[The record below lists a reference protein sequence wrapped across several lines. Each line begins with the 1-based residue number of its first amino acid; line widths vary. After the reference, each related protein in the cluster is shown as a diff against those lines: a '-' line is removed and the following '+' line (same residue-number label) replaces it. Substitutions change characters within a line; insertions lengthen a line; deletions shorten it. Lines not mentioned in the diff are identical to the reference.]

1 MDKLDYQEVRSG
13 FLICSKRTKDIEDY
27 RLKLYLQ
34 KFDDSLSFGR
44 KWSQGKDV
52 DLSNSVNNLA
62 DIRAIV
68 DELLKEPMVFDEGRI
83 VRK

>member
-1 MDKLDYQEVRSG
+1 MGE
-13 FLICSKRTKDIEDY
+13 
-27 RLKLYLQ
+27 
-34 KFDDSLSFGR
+34 
-44 KWSQGKDV
+44 GKDV